1 VHPVGS
7 YCTNISRCTV
17 HKTLKKYCMEI
28 NLLIPAK
35 FLYTCVRLIPLSFVH
50 YWQVNSSDSFQE
62 RDQRFMVYLQKVSSL
77 DDTTFD
83 GTVHMKYWTQKCC
96 SSLKYIARFWR
107 EDLREFIKILQNSQT
122 WGIPSTNHLCS
133 PSWRRGIFSKDDS
146 CSPTNALKKK

>member
-1 VHPVGS
+1 
-7 YCTNISRCTV
+7 
-17 HKTLKKYCMEI
+17 MEI

-83 GTVHMKYWTQKCC
+83 GTVHMKY
-96 SSLKYIARFWR
+96 
-107 EDLREFIKILQNSQT
+107 
-122 WGIPSTNHLCS
+122 
-133 PSWRRGIFSKDDS
+133 
-146 CSPTNALKKK
+146 